1 MTRRTRWGLTAFL
14 IVSVAVAGALAWRS
28 RVADAAAPQAAPTQV
43 VGVIR
48 AVQRDVPVLLDA
60 TGSVVS
66 LNSVD
71 VRPQV
76 SSTVREVA
84 IKEGQFVKQGDLLI
98 SFDDRADRANLEKAR
113 AQVLK
118 DRAALADADRQY
130 KRAVDL
136 KEQNFV
142 SQSAV
147 DTASAAVDAARAVLS
162 ADEAAVHSGEVS
174 LSYNAIRAPLT
185 GRAGAINVYP
195 GSLVQP
201 NTVAPLVS
209 ISQIDPIGVS
219 FTLPESQLAAVLEAR
234 HGGHKVQVSATPSGT
249 GTPVQGELSFV
260 DNTVDATSGTIRLK
274 AVFPNA
280 AQRLWPG
287 QYVTVKLTLE
297 TLKDAVVVPQA
308 ALILR
313 GTDRMLYT
321 VDESGRAQQRNVG
334 LRYSQGE
341 FAVVSG
347 ISAGDRVVVD
357 GKQNLRPGVAVSE
370 AAPAVAPKA
379 SAASE
384 PSAGSNV

>member
-357 GKQNLRPGVAVSE
+357 GKQNLRPGVAVRE

>member
-357 GKQNLRPGVAVSE
+357 GKQNLRPGVTVRE